1 MKRREL
7 GRMRGRGREREGQ
20 SRVYIGWVFHRQKK
34 RCFQAKEKSVSHK
47 AKNIK
52 GKKKNFNTLSR
63 RGVDREIYFIFFNL
77 NP

>member
-1 MKRREL
+1 
-7 GRMRGRGREREGQ
+7 MRGRGIERRGQ

-52 GKKKNFNTLSR
+52 GKKRKKKKNFNTLSR
-63 RGVDREIYFIFFNL
+63 RGVDREIYFLFFNL